1 MKDLLQ
7 EIKQFRRFVNLN
19 ENFTK
24 IKTALFGDELVH
36 FLYDNDIEII
46 KGLTN
51 KFLIM
56 NDLILKLETFPPDN
70 TFDYV
75 FFSIGTDDKFK
86 NQMDIPV
93 LCDSVKRAFP
103 NAKIYVIRA
112 IIDEDYFYSSQ
123 EENVIKNLELEIDKF
138 YNSFQKNGIDVIGTY
153 NSVEYGLGITRQ
165 KLNTIKNEIAKL
177 ILLDVNDF
185 EVDAKTQDE
194 PFIDVENEKIKGND
208 ETDFDSI
215 YEFLDRFEKI
225 HKSKN
230 QYSRRTNSSHKLD
243 IEQIQIALNFL
254 INAGLD
260 INGKY
265 DLDTENAVAD
275 YQFNKGI
282 EETGVCDENTI
293 EELFYD
299 LKIKGF
305 DEEDLSSFLQDMG
318 IKLPKQIIQ
327 LGTYVDISNAGL
339 SSEQRTNV
347 ELLISKMKEMGV
359 TNPYAQVGILSTIG
373 KESQFIPQ
381 NEDCYDGTSDHRIK
395 NEVFGHCRTND
406 AKIKGDWSHKYGDD
420 VTITELKENCEDFF
434 DAMYGK
440 KAEPCLGFRTE
451 NDNEGD
457 GYKYRGRGFNGITFK
472 VGYKKWSN
480 ITGIDLVS
488 NPDELND
495 VNVAAE
501 VAILFFTKGRNIPDF
516 TNKKDATDYFVN
528 LNAGGSTSW
537 DESFQKAYAWMEK
550 FQVL

>member
-86 NQMDIPV
+86 NQVDIPV
-93 LCDSVKRAFP
+93 LCNSIKRAFP
-103 NAKIYVIRA
+103 KAKIYVIRA

-123 EENVIKNLELEIDKF
+123 EENVIKNLELEINEF
-138 YNSFQKNGIDVIGTY
+138 YDIFQKNGIEVIGTY

-185 EVDAKTQDE
+185 EVEAKTQDT
-194 PFIDVENEKIKGND
+194 PFIDVENEKIKGED
-208 ETDFDSI
+208 ETDFDTI
-215 YEFLDRFEKI
+215 YEFLERFEKI
-225 HKSKN
+225 HRSKN

-254 INAGLD
+254 IGAGLD

-265 DLDTENAVAD
+265 DLDTENAIAD
-275 YQFNKGI
+275 YQFKKGI
-282 EETGVCDENTI
+282 DETGVCDENTI

-305 DEEDLSSFLQDMG
+305 DEEDLSTFLEDMG
-318 IKLPKQIIQ
+318 IKLPSQEIQ

-339 SSEQRTNV
+339 SSEQRANV
-347 ELLISKMKEMGV
+347 ELLINKMKEMGI
-359 TNPYAQVGILSTIG
+359 TNPYTQVGILSVIG
-373 KESQFIPQ
+373 KESGFIPK
-381 NEDCYDGTSDHRIK
+381 NEICYDNTDDARIK
-395 NEVFGHCRTND
+395 EVFDGCRTNPR
-406 AKIKGDWSHKYGDD
+406 KLLQDWGM
-420 VTITELKENCEDFF
+420 TLNQLKEDCVKFF

-440 KAEPCLGFRTE
+440 KAESCLGFDTG
-451 NDNEGD
+451 NDNDGD

-472 VGYKKWSN
+472 TGYQKYGTAVGL
-480 ITGIDLVS
+480 DLVS
-488 NPDELND
+488 DPDKLND

-501 VAILFFTKGRNIPDF
+501 VAIIFFTKRKTLPEF
-516 TNKKDATDYFVN
+516 TNKKEATDYFVN

-537 DESFQKAYAWMEK
+537 GEAFEKASAWAEK